1 MFSAIKLELL
11 NSSPSAPPLP
21 QLQRRPSPTRFH
33 ISATFNDT
41 NTNRCCFASLAL
53 QYHVSATPPTAS
65 PPSILTSSVGSPQ
78 LGSHFAP
85 QWNLTHRH
93 VFILSS
99 LACAVAISASWLFFS
114 AIPTLLA
121 FRKASESLE
130 KLMDA
135 ATEELPDTM
144 AAIRLSGMEISD
156 LTMELSDLGQEITR
170 GVRNSTQVVRVA
182 EERLRRLTTMA
193 PTVLKQER
201 GSPDAEPGGAAV
213 ARAARGVKEG
223 IVKGREILQ
232 IFLSL
237 SHFSRLALNFFIPRG
252 KKL

>member
-1 MFSAIKLELL
+1 MFSAIKLELS

-93 VFILSS
+93 
-99 LACAVAISASWLFFS
+99 VAISASWLFFS